1 MNKAFWDVFPVIII
15 FPTFAI
21 MLKWYLEYRI
31 RQKLIEKGMVDEKVR
46 FLNLAALGQST
57 GSSLKWGM
65 VLVLTGLAIFI
76 VQLYDVSGEMI
87 LAIILIA
94 AGAGLLLYYLFADR
108 LIKKQIPE

>member
-1 MNKAFWDVFPVIII
+1 MDRAFWEVFPVIII

-46 FLNLAALGQST
+46 FLNLAALGQSA

-76 VQLYDVSGEMI
+76 VQAYDVSSEMV
-87 LAIILIA
+87 LAIMLIA
-94 AGAGLLLYYLFADR
+94 AGAGLLLYYLIAGHLSR
-108 LIKKQIPE
+108 KHVPQ